1 MNNHEDVLSNI
12 FKLGTQ
18 YMLID
23 ILKLAKD
30 DYKLQKYLN
39 IDFIKYIIDKY
50 VTDINF
56 IDDREKN
63 KDYNALELVIDIDKI
78 NTNSEIYKLFID
90 KGIIDPIYKGLYKGN
105 YKNQVAV
112 LKSMFKAGAKIS
124 DRNFNDF
131 IRFSNNYSSEA
142 EILYRIEIIE
152 VLLRHGAHISK
163 GTINMLKYSKKS
175 FVSKFFELLRK
186 IINKKYINAEDV
198 EMMYRT
204 LPREYKQQ
212 YSEVSHDIATIVIK
226 NQIKNDRKKR
236 SEIMKKIDLI
246 EDYVL
251 NNQPRPEREQIS
263 SFNSRD
269 FNASHTVSI
278 S

>member
-1 MNNHEDVLSNI
+1 MNNHEDVLSNV

-23 ILKLAKD
+23 ILQLAKD
-30 DYKLQKYLN
+30 DYKLQKYLTV
-39 IDFIKYIIDKY
+39 DFIRYIIDKY

-56 IDDREKN
+56 RDDRRN
-63 KDYNALELVIDIDKI
+63 NNDYNALELVIEIDKI
-78 NTNSEIYKLFID
+78 NRNPEIYKLLID
-90 KGIIDPIYKGLYKGN
+90 KGIIDPIYKGLYKGH
-105 YKNQVAV
+105 YKNTVAV

-124 DRNFNDF
+124 DRDFNDF

-186 IINKKYINAEDV
+186 IINKKYINPEDV

-204 LPREYKQQ
+204 LPREFKQQ
-212 YSEVSHDIATIVIK
+212 HSEVSHDIATIVIK

-251 NNQPRPEREQIS
+251 NNQPRPEQEQIS
-263 SFNSRD
+263 SFNSKD
-269 FNASHTVSI
+269 FNVSDRL
-278 S
+278 